1 MKRLGS
7 ILLALILLVSMV
19 SFTGAKVSAQDL
31 ERQTSASQESS
42 VYEYRDS
49 LESSNIDIY
58 TTFPNSE
65 TSETSTTDDSISI
78 QATNPFDLWLD
89 VLSNGNLEGN
99 WSYKSSGK
107 QVTQVALT
115 MTLQYKEH
123 WYNLTWEDV
132 DSYSFDYTGSLTDHE
147 NNQHTWT
154 PSEGEGYYR
163 VRLTG
168 QIRFIDEDGSGG
180 HVVTM
185 YSAQKAI

>member
-7 ILLALILLVSMV
+7 ILLALTLLVSMV
-19 SFTGAKVSAQDL
+19 SFTGAKASAQDV
-31 ERQTSASQESS
+31 EGQASASQESS
-42 VYEYRDS
+42 VYEFRDS
-49 LESSNIDIY
+49 LEGSSIDAY
-58 TTFPNSE
+58 TTFPA
-65 TSETSTTDDSISI
+65 TDASTTDESISI

-99 WSYKSSGK
+99 WSYKSKGK
-107 QVTQVALT
+107 IVTEVDLT

-123 WYNLTWEDV
+123 WYNLTWDDV
-132 DSYSFDYTGSLTDHE
+132 DSYSFDYAGSLSDHE

-154 PSEGEGYYR
+154 PSEGEGHYR

-180 HVVTM
+180 HVVTL
-185 YSAQKAI
+185 YSAQKTI